1 MDGHDSEPAVAM
13 YKTKVN
19 ALVTTHDPRR
29 GLLVIPRLRD
39 TSIGQQPSVANG
51 RGAHAVRRARSDF
64 FALSVYLG
72 NISSSYCSIMIL

>member
-1 MDGHDSEPAVAM
+1 MDMLFPPVDGHDSEPAVAM

-29 GLLVIPRLRD
+29 GLLVISRLRD

-51 RGAHAVRRARSDF
+51 RGAHAVRRPCPFRF
-64 FALSVYLG
+64 F
-72 NISSSYCSIMIL
+72 CSIRVSGKYL